1 LLKDLG
7 VIMDFKQ
14 LIDHYETLPKSELI
28 EKLVLKNAKILSQD
42 NQIEKQNDENKRLQE
57 IEKNHQ
63 KINGELTEQIKKL
76 KGEN

>member
-1 LLKDLG
+1 
-7 VIMDFKQ
+7 MDFKQ
-14 LIDHYETLPKSELI
+14 LIDHYETLPKAELI

>member
-1 LLKDLG
+1 
-7 VIMDFKQ
+7 MDFKQ

-76 KGEN
+76 KGENWWKLCKKL

>member
-1 LLKDLG
+1 
-7 VIMDFKQ
+7 MDYKQ

-42 NQIEKQNDENKRLQE
+42 NQIEKQNDENKRSQE

>member
-1 LLKDLG
+1 
-7 VIMDFKQ
+7 MDFKQ

>member
-1 LLKDLG
+1 
-7 VIMDFKQ
+7 MDFKQ

-57 IEKNHQ
+57 LEKNHQ